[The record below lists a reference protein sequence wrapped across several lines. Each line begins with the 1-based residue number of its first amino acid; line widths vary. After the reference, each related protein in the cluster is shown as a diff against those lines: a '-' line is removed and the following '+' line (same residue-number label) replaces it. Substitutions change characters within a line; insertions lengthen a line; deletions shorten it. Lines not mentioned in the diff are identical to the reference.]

1 MTFEKFQKFID
12 DQDAL
17 FRSVKNASQTERERI
32 LSRTVKIS
40 EEFGELC
47 DEVLASLGD
56 QRKGEKGEQRG
67 FAMLITGRKGLF
79 RHKNLPKGGLA
90 VGSQNDRIDPIM
102 LRRGRGREFRGPN
115 LDSEGF
121 QSV

>member
-1 MTFEKFQKFID
+1 MKIEDFQKFID

-56 QRKGEKGEQRG
+56 QR
-67 FAMLITGRKGLF
+67 TGK
-79 RHKNLPKGGLA
+79 
-90 VGSQNDRIDPIM
+90 M
-102 LRRGRGREFRGPN
+102 EGRGTEDLADEFADVVITTFLLAKTMNVDVMEALGHKIEKIKTKHN
-115 LDSEGF
+115 KQLN
-121 QSV
+121 